1 MVYMESNDYKSWK
14 MRLTRDEEMTNE
26 VYTNK
31 TEAIPE
37 QLTDEYSEIR
47 WIVCV
52 LLRSTFWF

>member
-1 MVYMESNDYKSWK
+1 

-47 WIVCV
+47 
-52 LLRSTFWF
+52 